1 MFLGD
6 SRKVNGFGREVTKK
20 TLSLEVYVQIWGK
33 RAEIAN
39 RALMFHDQKIWLNK
53 IFSHHM
59 LLYHLFS
66 T

>member
-6 SRKVNGFGREVTKK
+6 SRKVNGLVGKSPKK

-39 RALMFHDQKIWLNK
+39 RALMFHDQK
-53 IFSHHM
+53 
-59 LLYHLFS
+59 YG
-66 T
+66 

>member
-1 MFLGD
+1 MFLGE
-6 SRKVNGFGREVTKK
+6 SRKVNGLVGKSPKK
-20 TLSLEVYVQIWGK
+20 IYVQIWGK

-53 IFSHHM
+53 IFPHHM